1 MHSHSNAVRLQNPR
15 LVKDHRVHRR
25 VELVLRGRFLNN
37 KSEEHPLV
45 TVNIS
50 CGGALVRSPT
60 RPQLASQI
68 VVYFDELGRVVGN
81 TVRHTQNGFALRFQT
96 TQTKRDKLAD
106 KLVWLTNRE
115 ALGLVEERG
124 AQRFAAEGP
133 AIIIRQDG
141 RRLQCR
147 VIDISLTGAGFIA
160 EGPAPMV
167 GEIITTGHVSAEV
180 MRCVGN
186 NFGVRFLRSLAG

>member
-1 MHSHSNAVRLQNPR
+1 MRRARGDVRAG
-15 LVKDHRVHRR
+15 H
-25 VELVLRGRFLNN
+25 
-37 KSEEHPLV
+37 
-45 TVNIS
+45 
-50 CGGALVRSPT
+50 VRW
-60 RPQLASQI
+60 
-68 VVYFDELGRVVGN
+68 
-81 TVRHTQNGFALRFQT
+81 QNGFALRFQT

-147 VIDISLTGAGFIA
+147 VQKGLQDPRNKEKKHTYGQSKNK
-160 EGPAPMV
+160 E
-167 GEIITTGHVSAEV
+167 E
-180 MRCVGN
+180 
-186 NFGVRFLRSLAG
+186 